1 MNGDELRALIKRFL
15 DLVHEGVGSV
25 EENER
30 TLVELLDRLALA
42 LHEVPRGEVT
52 SDVEEPDRDYDAV
65 RAVVEA
71 RFPNFGLYGAGQ
83 LLPSDGEPDPIVGDA
98 IDDIT
103 DIALELQETAWT
115 WDHIGAQD
123 ALWTFR
129 FGFTSHWGLH
139 LRQLQAY
146 LHEQLG
152 GPPFDEA

>member
-1 MNGDELRALIKRFL
+1 MTNDELRALIQRFL
-15 DLVHEGVGSV
+15 DLVHNGVGSV

-42 LHEVPRGEVT
+42 VHEVPEGAVT
-52 SDVEEPDRDYDAV
+52 SELEAPDRNYQGV

-83 LLPSDGEPDPIVGDA
+83 LLLSDGDPDPIIGDA

-115 WDHIGAQD
+115 WDHIGVQD
-123 ALWTFR
+123 ALWTFH

-152 GPPFDEA
+152 GVPFDEA